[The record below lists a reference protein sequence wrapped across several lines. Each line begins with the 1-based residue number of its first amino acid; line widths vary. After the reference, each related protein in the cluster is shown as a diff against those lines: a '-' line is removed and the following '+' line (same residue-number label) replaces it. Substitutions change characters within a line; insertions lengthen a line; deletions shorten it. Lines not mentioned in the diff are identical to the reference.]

1 MASEQLDPTLVF
13 ARTAA
18 GEEAM
23 AQRTRVVQRNVRMV
37 LILVDGNATVADLC
51 EKTGNVQLTENALV
65 ELESDGFIERRA
77 ETRSVWRLTGN
88 TASRKQSTQPRP
100 HSEFSTFGSSGLSTP
115 ASSPLSG
122 TQETQI
128 IPFPNVR
135 PGRTTPQPDTPAPS
149 TLTPSTLT
157 PSTLTPSTLT
167 PSTLT
172 PSTLTPS
179 TLAPPTPT
187 MGAASSPLAAD
198 DLAAESLPSPATA
211 GDDRPSLLARLRA
224 RLAAG
229 QRDSGTEL
237 RPIRRSRQRRTLT
250 WPLATLVGL
259 ALLAAALSL
268 GVLLFPYGIYL
279 PEVEAA
285 LAQSSAR
292 PARIG
297 AMRVTVYPR
306 PGLLLEQVRLGE
318 DGAPDQVSMAS
329 LRLRPELRS
338 LLSPQL
344 VFGDAELIGITLSAA
359 ALDTLAQALD
369 ASAAASAR
377 ARVVQ
382 VSLSEAGI
390 AFGDLVLPDLAGRLQ
405 LSADHRLQ
413 SALLQSP
420 SKNLQVEL
428 QPASGG
434 GVKVKLEGTAWRPAP
449 KSPYL
454 FDSLDLQGRISGPEF
469 LIDRVEARI
478 FDGVLRGTGVLR
490 SGSKAAVTGDL
501 SFERINTGALAAA
514 LGFNGRIGGEARGK
528 LSFSTSPDSLPNA
541 VARLQAS
548 GNFTIH
554 RGHLGGLDL
563 AEAVRRFSVVPLTL
577 GGATRFEELSGVLT
591 LTPNALRLSRLSL
604 AAGLMQANGQIEI
617 GRDLQLR
624 GRMDVMMARRRADHT
639 AMPVLISGALESPL
653 TQTAR

>member
-88 TASRKQSTQPRP
+88 AASRKQSTQPRP
-100 HSEFSTFGSSGLSTP
+100 HSDFSTFGSSGLSTP

-122 TQETQI
+122 TPETQI

-135 PGRTTPQPDTPAPS
+135 PGRTTPLPDAPAPS

-157 PSTLTPSTLT
+157 PSTVTPSTLG
-167 PSTLT
+167 
-172 PSTLTPS
+172 
-179 TLAPPTPT
+179 PPTPT
-187 MGAASSPLAAD
+187 TGGASSSLAAD
-198 DLAAESLPSPATA
+198 DLAAESLASPATA
-211 GDDRPSLLARLRA
+211 SDDRPSLFARLRA
-224 RLAAG
+224 RLAPG
-229 QRDSGTEL
+229 PRDSSTEL

-250 WPLATLVGL
+250 WPLATLIGL

-292 PARIG
+292 PARIA

-318 DGAPDQVSMAS
+318 DGATDQVSMAS

-338 LLSPQL
+338 LLSPQI
-344 VFGDAELIGITLSAA
+344 VFGEAELIGITLSAA
-359 ALDTLAQALD
+359 ALDSLARALD
-369 ASAAASAR
+369 ASAGASAR

-390 AFGDLVLPDLAGRLQ
+390 AFGDLVLTDLTGRLQ

-434 GVKVKLEGTAWRPAP
+434 GVNVKLEGTAWRPAP

-478 FDGVLRGTGVLR
+478 FDGVLRGTSVLR

-528 LSFSTSPDSLPNA
+528 LSFSTSADSLPNA

-604 AAGLMQANGQIEI
+604 TAGLMQANGQIEI

>member
-1 MASEQLDPTLVF
+1 
-13 ARTAA
+13 
-18 GEEAM
+18 M

-88 TASRKQSTQPRP
+88 AASRKQSTQPRP

-122 TQETQI
+122 AQETQI

-135 PGRTTPQPDTPAPS
+135 PGRATPLPDAPAPGS
-149 TLTPSTLT
+149 
-157 PSTLTPSTLT
+157 
-167 PSTLT
+167 
-172 PSTLTPS
+172 LTPS
-179 TLAPPTPT
+179 TLAPSTPTPST
-187 MGAASSPLAAD
+187 LGPATPTPGAASSPPAAD
-198 DLAAESLPSPATA
+198 DLAAESLASPGTA
-211 GDDRPSLLARLRA
+211 RDDRPSLLARLRA
-224 RLAAG
+224 RLAPG
-229 QRDSGTEL
+229 WRDSGTEL
-237 RPIRRSRQRRTLT
+237 RPIRRGRQRRTLT
-250 WPLATLVGL
+250 WPLATVIGL

-318 DGAPDQVSMAS
+318 DGAAAQLSMAS

-338 LLSPQL
+338 LLSPQI
-344 VFGDAELIGITLSAA
+344 VFGEAELIGITLSAE
-359 ALDTLAQALD
+359 ALDTLAQALQ

-377 ARVVQ
+377 ARVVE
-382 VSLSEAGI
+382 VSLSETGV
-390 AFGDLVLPDLAGRLQ
+390 AFGDLVLTDLSGRLQ
-405 LSADHRLQ
+405 LSADQRLQ

-420 SKNLQVEL
+420 GKNLQVEL
-428 QPASGG
+428 KPASGG
-434 GVKVKLEGTAWRPAP
+434 GVSVKLEGTAWRPAP

-469 LIDRVEARI
+469 LIDRIEARI
-478 FDGVLRGTGVLR
+478 FDGVLRGTSILR

-501 SFERINTGALAAA
+501 AFERINTGALAAA

-528 LSFSTSPDSLPNA
+528 LSFSTSADSLPNA

-604 AAGLMQANGQIEI
+604 TAGLMQANGQIEV

>member
-88 TASRKQSTQPRP
+88 AASRKQTTQPRP
-100 HSEFSTFGSSGLSTP
+100 HSDFSTFGSSGLSTP

-122 TQETQI
+122 TPETQI

-135 PGRTTPQPDTPAPS
+135 PGRTTPLPDTSAPS

-157 PSTLTPSTLT
+157 PSTLG
-167 PSTLT
+167 
-172 PSTLTPS
+172 
-179 TLAPPTPT
+179 PPTPT
-187 MGAASSPLAAD
+187 TGAASSSLAAD
-198 DLAAESLPSPATA
+198 DLAAESLASPGTA
-211 GDDRPSLLARLRA
+211 SDDRPSLLARLRA
-224 RLAAG
+224 RLAPG
-229 QRDSGTEL
+229 PRDSSTGL

-250 WPLATLVGL
+250 WPLATLIGL

-292 PARIG
+292 PARIA

-318 DGAPDQVSMAS
+318 DGATDQVSMAS

-338 LLSPQL
+338 LLSPQI
-344 VFGDAELIGITLSAA
+344 VFGEAELIGITLSAA

-369 ASAAASAR
+369 ASANAPAR

-390 AFGDLVLPDLAGRLQ
+390 AFGDLVFTGLAGRLQ

-420 SKNLQVEL
+420 SKNLLVEL
-428 QPASGG
+428 QPATGG
-434 GVKVKLEGTAWRPAP
+434 GMNVKLEGTAWRPEP

-478 FDGVLRGTGVLR
+478 FDGVLRGNSVLR

-514 LGFNGRIGGEARGK
+514 LGFNGRIGGEARGR
-528 LSFSTSPDSLPNA
+528 LSFSTSADSLPNA

-577 GGATRFEELSGVLT
+577 GGATRFEELSGILT

-604 AAGLMQANGQIEI
+604 TAGLMQANGQIEI